1 MDEILK
7 LVYNA
12 CDPHE
17 AATSQYYLDCGEAR
31 GDSALTDQ
39 FLKYLDLANDYLKVL
54 FSGHVGCGKSSELVR
69 LRDRL
74 KDPGPYHRR
83 YFPILL
89 DVSEYL
95 DDFDASLTDIL
106 LAIVTELAQ
115 TLRDDLGIEIKDN
128 YFAKQFDEIKGL
140 LGDVEIKEGEVGLS
154 WIKVK
159 LQRLKRDPDAR
170 EKVRAALKPRLSN
183 ILEEINIVFAKA
195 RLEVRKF
202 DDAMGRQP
210 YDDIVLILD
219 NLEKINTFDKQT
231 EQTDSFQ
238 SQREFFLEGYT
249 RLTGLDVHVIYTV
262 PLRLARSIDGPKLQQ
277 LYDRLMVLPMI
288 KVIDRDTGQPFEA
301 GLECLRK
308 ILQKRIGGHAIG
320 EVFEPDALEF
330 LLKYSGGHVR
340 NLMTFVQNACTYT
353 DETPIPIA
361 AAQRAVQQSVRT
373 YSTAIQKDHWNKL
386 AELDLSI
393 DKKIDNGDEAFLA
406 MLENLSILE
415 YMNGGREGPFE
426 AAEPWCAVNPV
437 VRELQKFKAAIQH
450 LSTEQ
455 KQ

>member
-1 MDEILK
+1 MDEILR

-17 AATSQYYLDCGEAR
+17 AATSEYYLDCGEAR

-39 FLKYLDLANDYLKVL
+39 FLKHLELANDHLKVL

-74 KDPGPYHRR
+74 KNPGDSHRR

-115 TLRDDLGIEIKDN
+115 TLRDDLGIDIKDK
-128 YFAKQFDEIKGL
+128 YFAKQFDEIKGF

-154 WIKVK
+154 WLKVK

-170 EKVRAALKPRLSN
+170 KKVRDALKPRLSN

-195 RLEVRKF
+195 RVEVKKI
-202 DDAMGRQP
+202 DVPMGQQT

-219 NLEKINTFDKQT
+219 NLEKINTFD
-231 EQTDSFQ
+231 EQTDSFK

-249 RLTGLDVHVIYTV
+249 QLTGLDVHVIYTV
-262 PLRLARSIDGPKLQQ
+262 PLRLARSIDGPKLRQRYDQ
-277 LYDRLMVLPMI
+277 LLVLPMI
-288 KVIDRDTGQPFEA
+288 KVIDRDTGQPFET

-308 ILQKRIGGHAIG
+308 ILQRRIADHAIG
-320 EVFEPDALEF
+320 DVFEPDALNV

-353 DETPIPIA
+353 DQTPIPIA
-361 AAQRAVQQSVRT
+361 AAERAVRQSVRT
-373 YSTAIQKDHWNKL
+373 YSTAIQKDHWDKL
-386 AELDLSI
+386 AQLDLST
-393 DKKIDNGDEAFLA
+393 DKKIDNGDEAFLV

-415 YMNGGREGPFE
+415 YMNGGSEGPFE

-437 VRELQKFKAAIQH
+437 VRELQKFKAAIQQ

>member
-17 AATSQYYLDCGEAR
+17 AATSEYYLDCGEAR

-39 FLKYLDLANDYLKVL
+39 FLKHLELANDHLKVL

-69 LRDRL
+69 LRDKL
-74 KDPGPYHRR
+74 KDPGPNHRR

-154 WIKVK
+154 WLKVK

-170 EKVRAALKPRLSN
+170 KKVRAALKPRLSN
-183 ILEEINIVFAKA
+183 ILEEINIIFERA
-195 RLEVRKF
+195 RLEVKKI
-202 DDAMGRQP
+202 DVPMGQQP

-219 NLEKINTFDKQT
+219 NLEKINTFD
-231 EQTDSFQ
+231 EQTDSFK

-249 RLTGLDVHVIYTV
+249 QLTGLDVHVIYTV

-277 LYDRLMVLPMI
+277 RYDRLLVLPMI

-301 GLECLRK
+301 GLECLRE
-308 ILQKRIGGHAIG
+308 ILQKRIAGHAIG
-320 EVFEPDALEF
+320 DVFEPDALNV

-353 DETPIPIA
+353 DKTPIPIA

-373 YSTAIQKDHWNKL
+373 YSTAILKDHWNKL
-386 AELDLSI
+386 AELELSI

-415 YMNGGREGPFE
+415 YMNGGSEGVYE
-426 AAEPWCAVNPV
+426 SAEPWCAVNPV
-437 VRELQKFKAAIQH
+437 VRELQKFKAAIQQ

-455 KQ
+455 QQ

>member
-17 AATSQYYLDCGEAR
+17 AATSEYYLDCGEAR

-39 FLKYLDLANDYLKVL
+39 FLKHLDLADDYLKVL

-74 KDPGPYHRR
+74 KNPGDSHRR

-106 LAIVTELAQ
+106 LAIVTEIAQ

-128 YFAKQFDEIKGL
+128 YFAKQFDEIKGF
-140 LGDVEIKEGEVGLS
+140 LGDLEIKEGEAGLS

-170 EKVRAALKPRLSN
+170 KKVREALKPRLSN

-195 RLEVRKF
+195 RVEVKKI
-202 DDAMGRQP
+202 DVPMGQQP

-219 NLEKINTFDKQT
+219 NLEKINTFD

-249 RLTGLDVHVIYTV
+249 QLTGLDVHVIYTV

-277 LYDRLMVLPMI
+277 RYDRLLVLPMI
-288 KVIDRDTGQPFEA
+288 KVIDRDTGQSFEA

-308 ILQKRIGGHAIG
+308 ILQKRIDGHPIG
-320 EVFEPDALEF
+320 DVFESDALEF

-361 AAQRAVQQSVRT
+361 AAQRAVQQSIRT

-386 AELDLSI
+386 AALDLST

-415 YMNGGREGPFE
+415 YMNGGSEGPFE

-437 VRELQKFKAAIQH
+437 VRELQKFKAAIQQ

>member
-1 MDEILK
+1 MNEILK
-7 LVYNA
+7 LVYNE

-17 AATSQYYLDCGEAR
+17 AASSQKYLDCGEAR

-39 FLKYLDLANDYLKVL
+39 FLKHLELADDYLKVL

-74 KDPGPYHRR
+74 KNPATSHRR

-128 YFAKQFDEIKGL
+128 YFAKQFDEVREF
-140 LGDVEIKEGEVGLS
+140 LGDLEIKEGEVGLS

-159 LQRLKRDPDAR
+159 VQRLKRDPDAR
-170 EKVRAALKPRLSN
+170 RKVREALKPRLSN

-195 RLEVRKF
+195 RLEVKRIGVP
-202 DDAMGRQP
+202 MGQQP

-219 NLEKINTFDKQT
+219 NLEKINTFD

-249 RLTGLDVHVIYTV
+249 QLTGLDVHVIYTI
-262 PLRLARSIDGPKLQQ
+262 PLRLARSIDGPKLVQR
-277 LYDRLMVLPMI
+277 YDRLLVLPMI

-301 GLECLRK
+301 GLECLRE
-308 ILQKRIGGHAIG
+308 ILEKRIGGHPIG
-320 EVFEPDALEF
+320 DVFEPAALEF

-340 NLMTFVQNACTYT
+340 NLMTFVQSACTYT

-373 YSTAIQKDHWNKL
+373 YSTAIPKDHWNKL
-386 AELDLSI
+386 AELDLST
-393 DKKIDNGDEAFLA
+393 DKKIDNGDADFLA

-415 YMNGGREGPFE
+415 YVNGGGEGSFE

-437 VRELQKFKAAIQH
+437 VRELQKFKAAIQE

>member
-1 MDEILK
+1 MNEILK

-12 CDPHE
+12 CDPQE
-17 AATSQYYLDCGEAR
+17 AASSQYYLDCGEAR
-31 GDSALTDQ
+31 GESALTDR
-39 FLKYLDLANDYLKVL
+39 FLGHLALASDYLCFL
-54 FSGHVGCGKSSELVR
+54 FSGHVGCGKSSELGR
-69 LRDRL
+69 LPDRL
-74 KDPGPYHRR
+74 KEPGPNQPS

-89 DVSEYL
+89 DVSDYL
-95 DDFDASLTDIL
+95 DDFDTSLTDIL

-115 TLRDDLGIEIKDN
+115 TLRAELNIEIKDP
-128 YFAKQFDEIKGL
+128 YFTKRINEVKEFFL
-140 LGDVEIKEGEVGLS
+140 SDVEINEGELS
-154 WIKVK
+154 LPGAKVK
-159 LQRLKRDPDAR
+159 IQRLKRDPDAR
-170 EKVRAALKPRLSN
+170 KKVRAALEPRLLTM
-183 ILEEINIVFAKA
+183 LEAMNLVFDEA
-195 RLEVRKF
+195 RIAIKKF
-202 DDAMGRQP
+202 SDPTGKQP
-210 YDDIVLILD
+210 YADLVLILD

-231 EQTDSFQ
+231 EQIDSFQ

-249 RLTGLDVHVIYTV
+249 QLTGLDVHVIYTV
-262 PLRLARSIDGPKLQQ
+262 PLRLARSIDGPKLKQRYDQ
-277 LYDRLMVLPMI
+277 LLVLPMI

-308 ILQKRIGGHAIG
+308 ILQKRVGGHPIG
-320 EVFEPDALEF
+320 DVFEPDALEF

-373 YSTAIQKDHWNKL
+373 YSTAILKDHWNKL
-386 AELDLSI
+386 AALDLST

-415 YMNGGREGPFE
+415 YVNGGSDGPFE
-426 AAEPWCAVNPV
+426 AEPWCAVNPV
-437 VRELQKFKAAIQH
+437 VRELQKFKAAIQQ

>member
-39 FLKYLDLANDYLKVL
+39 FLKHLELANDHLKVL

-74 KDPGPYHRR
+74 KNPGASHRR

-106 LAIVTELAQ
+106 LAIVTEIAQ
-115 TLRDDLGIEIKDN
+115 TLRDDLGIELKDN
-128 YFAKQFDEIKGL
+128 YFAKQFDEVKEF
-140 LGDVEIKEGEVGLS
+140 LGDLEIKEGEVGLS
-154 WIKVK
+154 WIKAKV
-159 LQRLKRDPDAR
+159 QRLKRDPDAR
-170 EKVRAALKPRLSN
+170 HEVRNALKPRLSN

-195 RLEVRKF
+195 RVEVKKI
-202 DDAMGRQP
+202 DVPMGQQP

-219 NLEKINTFDKQT
+219 NLEKINTFD

-249 RLTGLDVHVIYTV
+249 QLTGLDVHVIYTV

-277 LYDRLMVLPMI
+277 RYDRLLVLPMI
-288 KVIDRDTGQPFEA
+288 KVIDRDSGQPFEA

-308 ILQKRIGGHAIG
+308 ILQKRVGRHVIGD
-320 EVFEPDALEF
+320 VFAPDALEF

-353 DETPIPIA
+353 DATPIPIA
-361 AAQRAVQQSVRT
+361 AAQQAVQQSVRT

-386 AELDLSI
+386 AALDLST

-415 YMNGGREGPFE
+415 YVNGGGEGPFE

-437 VRELQKFKAAIQH
+437 VRELQKFKAAIQR
-450 LSTEQ
+450 LSTE
-455 KQ
+455 